1 MQRFI
6 EYLENQ
12 GIEKEIGNTFIK
24 NVNMRQ
30 YSKEQI
36 LLHMGEQSQ
45 SIYFILQGLVRG
57 FYVNEEG
64 MEVTKCF
71 SKENDWCCVYNML
84 RKEPS
89 EYWIETLEDCEL
101 IEFNIHELQRL
112 ILPSRIREW
121 ILLRQ
126 V

>member
-1 MQRFI
+1 MDEMQRFI

-71 SKENDWCCVYNML
+71 SKENDWCCVSITFVDVV
-84 RKEPS
+84 E
-89 EYWIETLEDCEL
+89 
-101 IEFNIHELQRL
+101 
-112 ILPSRIREW
+112 
-121 ILLRQ
+121 
-126 V
+126 